1 MTKTD
6 KISSFLSSTLFNIQ
20 KPGRYVGGEINQVKK
35 NWDDNLIKIAL
46 AFPDI
51 YDIGLSNLGL
61 SILYDIINKRPDAL
75 AERAYAPWTDME
87 EAMRQKGI
95 PLFSL
100 EKRIPI
106 KDFDL
111 VGFSIPYETLY
122 SNVINMLDLAS
133 IPLRSKDRSEDDPII
148 IAGGHAC
155 FNPEPMHAF
164 IDLFVIGEGEEIIN
178 DIIDVINFTKRAQF
192 NREKT
197 ISRIGQLQ
205 GIYIPFDFD
214 VSYNNDHTVRKITN
228 KQGESKNHVLKRIV
242 KVLPPPLT
250 NFLVPN
256 ISIVHDRA
264 AIEVLRGCSRGCR
277 FCQAGMIT
285 RPIRERPVAEV
296 IDAVKSA
303 VQNTGY
309 EEVSLLSLSTSDHSK
324 INEILVG
331 INKLSKE
338 LQFNFSLPSL
348 RIETFDDQLIKTMA
362 GKKKGNFTLAP
373 EAASERIRQ
382 SINKSITDHELL
394 STVEKIFRMGW
405 KNLKL
410 YFMIGFPGEELEDVQ
425 KIVELCLKVNQLGK
439 DILRGRAEVHV
450 SINSLIPKPHTPFQ
464 WASMDSKENI
474 ETKYRLILD
483 GLRKSNIKVDWQ
495 DYRNSLFE
503 AWFSRGDRMLS
514 DVIETAW
521 KKGAKFD
528 AWQEKF
534 NYYVWLEAFK
544 ENGID
549 PYFFSHRQ
557 RGMEEILPWD
567 HINIGVSKNNL
578 SKEYQKSMDSKNTED
593 CRCLCHGCGI
603 QTAYEI
609 ECNEIRTHK

>member
-1 MTKTD
+1 MAIND
-6 KISSFLSSTLFNIQ
+6 NISSFLSSTLFNIQ

-100 EKRIPI
+100 ENRKPI

-122 SNVINMLDLAS
+122 TNVINMLDLAS
-133 IPLRSKDRSEDDPII
+133 IPLRSKERSEDDPII

-178 DIIDVINFTKRAQF
+178 EIIDVINFTKRAQF
-192 NREKT
+192 NREMT

-205 GIYIPFDFD
+205 GIYIPSDFD

-228 KQGESKNHVLKRIV
+228 EQGETKNHVLKRIV
-242 KVLPPPLT
+242 KVLPTPLT

-256 ISIVHDRA
+256 ISIVYDRA
-264 AIEVLRGCSRGCR
+264 AIEVMRGCSRGCR

-296 IDAVKSA
+296 IDAVKLA

-324 INEILVG
+324 INELLVG
-331 INKLSKE
+331 IKNLGEE

-348 RIETFDDQLIKTMA
+348 RIETFNDHLIETMV

-410 YFMIGFPGEELEDVQ
+410 YFMIGFPGEEIEDVQ

-557 RGMEEILPWD
+557 RGMEETLPWD
-567 HINIGVSKNNL
+567 HINIGVSKKYL
-578 SKEYQKSMDSKNTED
+578 SKEYQKSLDSKNTED

-603 QTAYEI
+603 QTTYEI

>member
-1 MTKTD
+1 MAIND
-6 KISSFLSSTLFNIQ
+6 NISSFLSSTLFNIQ

-100 EKRIPI
+100 ENRKPI

-122 SNVINMLDLAS
+122 TNVINMLDLAS
-133 IPLRSKDRSEDDPII
+133 IPLRSKERSEDDPII

-178 DIIDVINFTKRAQF
+178 EIIDVINFTKRAQF
-192 NREKT
+192 NREMT

-205 GIYIPFDFD
+205 GIYIPSDFD

-228 KQGESKNHVLKRIV
+228 EQGETKNHVLKRIV
-242 KVLPPPLT
+242 KVLPTPLT

-256 ISIVHDRA
+256 ISIVYDRA
-264 AIEVLRGCSRGCR
+264 AIEVMRGCSRGCR

-296 IDAVKSA
+296 IDAVKLA

-324 INEILVG
+324 INELLVG
-331 INKLSKE
+331 IKNLGEE

-348 RIETFDDQLIKTMA
+348 RIETFNDHLIETMV

-410 YFMIGFPGEELEDVQ
+410 YFMIGFPGEEIEDVQ

-544 ENGID
+544 ENGIE

-557 RGMEEILPWD
+557 RGMEETLPWD
-567 HINIGVSKNNL
+567 HINIGVSKKYL
-578 SKEYQKSMDSKNTED
+578 SKEYQKSLDSKNTED

-603 QTAYEI
+603 QTTYEI